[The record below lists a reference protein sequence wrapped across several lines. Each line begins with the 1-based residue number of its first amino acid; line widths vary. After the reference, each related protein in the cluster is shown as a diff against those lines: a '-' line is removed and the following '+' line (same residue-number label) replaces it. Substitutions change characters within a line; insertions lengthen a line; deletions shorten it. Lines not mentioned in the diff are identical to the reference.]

1 MKYAIAAALML
12 NTFSANA
19 AGTLSTLL
27 NYDHIFSK
35 PSTATSNTDSII
47 SGSMEYSFPR
57 SLAFYGGASFFLRD
71 SFESTI
77 HVGARFYSMNPIA
90 NVGNVPVWS
99 FIGLGNYFVTENA
112 YYPEV
117 GFRVGINQQS
127 RVDITLKVL
136 NSSDTAYDN
145 HAALGFGFSF

>member
-1 MKYAIAAALML
+1 MRYAIAAALIL
-12 NTFSANA
+12 NSFSANA

-27 NYDHIFSK
+27 NYDHVFSK
-35 PSTATSNTDSII
+35 PSTATSNTASII
-47 SGSMEYSFPR
+47 SGSMEYTFPR

-77 HVGARFYSMNPIA
+77 HVGARFYSTNPVAKI
-90 NVGNVPVWS
+90 GNIPIWS

-117 GFRVGINQQS
+117 GFRFGVNPIS
-127 RVDITLKVL
+127 RFDVTLKVL

-145 HAALGFGFSF
+145 HAAVGVGFSF